1 MDKSTINGH
10 FNRPGNHDLS
20 NTNAVMVISRAFPK
34 AVPGKNIQ
42 VVGPRGHE
50 NAISWGPQNSNF
62 TMVHDTQITL
72 VDGVYKPTYN
82 SGGPHCPDES

>member
-34 AVPGKNIQ
+34 AVPEKKHTSRGAPW
-42 VVGPRGHE
+42 PRKRDQLGAAEFQFHYG
-50 NAISWGPQNSNF
+50 S
-62 TMVHDTQITL
+62 
-72 VDGVYKPTYN
+72 
-82 SGGPHCPDES
+82 